1 MRPKPLITQTI
12 FVVFIAGLLAG
23 LWFNAL
29 PPAPAYAAAGDLD
42 PTFNPGTGANN
53 TVFVIAVQSDGK
65 ILIGGL
71 LTTYND
77 VGRNRIARLNPDGSL
92 DATFDPGVGA
102 DERVFAIAVQGDG
115 KILIGG
121 MFTTYQGTAR
131 SGIARLNA
139 DGALDTSFDPSTG
152 TSGTLFS
159 VRAIVVQSDGT
170 ILIGGSFTTCN
181 GVARNEIARLDSTGT
196 LDTSFNPGA
205 GAGLNSY
212 VFKLVVQSG
221 GKILIGG
228 WFSSYGGVARSGI
241 ARLNTDGSL
250 DTSFNP
256 GTGVSGGIAIVY
268 GLTAQSDG
276 TILIGGGFTSYNGTG
291 RTNIARLNAD
301 GSLDTSFDPGTGT
314 TSRVNDILVQNDG
327 KVLLGG
333 DFTSYNSTGRN
344 RIARLGTPIIA
355 LSSPAVNAANVYP
368 ATTNLVLYRLNI
380 APTVF
385 GATLT
390 GLTVTPGGSYQPA
403 DFVANSFKLHAS
415 PDATLDASDPTVSTQ
430 AIVASGSPLAFT
442 GLSQV
447 IGAAST
453 GYLFVTV
460 DMRLSATAGRTIT
473 IAAPAL
479 TAITFAS
486 GDKSGTLSAGG
497 AQTIV
502 SASATYADPDGTCAG
517 HVPCYPSL
525 QTAIFCV
532 DAGGPVVAYGGTYN
546 EGVTLNRDVSVTL
559 IENAALT
566 GNLTLALGTFNLGAN
581 TLALGGDFNSLAT
594 LNAGAG
600 TVTFTGS
607 ALQTIG
613 GTGTL
618 TFNHL
623 TIANPSGLNP
633 AVKLK
638 TDAVVNGTLTLQS
651 GALGVYAETFTLNGP
666 VNTSGGSMAR
676 MLPTTTYAQAA
687 PGQYGHLAFNHQPKT
702 LANDGVVSIAGDFDP
717 GAAMTHTVTG
727 STVAFNGSGVQ
738 TITQN
743 AVLNDVRV
751 SSGVTLTTAANVT
764 VGGTLTNDGWTKET
778 RTVAGLGARTFGLAK
793 VVVDV
798 TTQGSLSSLEVIRR
812 DQDHPN
818 ATVPLQTGM
827 WWKMTPTGASYTA
840 NLTLP
845 VRFIPDANSNVCR
858 YSGTGLTWDCAQTG
872 FDAAAKTISRSGITA
887 FSAWTT
893 GNNAPPP
900 PPTATPTPTPTAT
913 LTLTPTATPTAT
925 PTTEPAPATTG
936 LRLLNGTIGA
946 PGSQFAIVA
955 EGFTPGHTLAITV
968 NGVQQGRL
976 TVRTTGQVAF
986 GLWFAASAAPG
997 SYTVQV
1003 TEEVAGAALQA
1014 TSAEVVLLLDPTAP
1028 RLTIPN
1034 PSPDTVVIRMWFTSY
1049 VPMVRR

>member
-1 MRPKPLITQTI
+1 MRPKPIITQTL
-12 FVVFIAGLLAG
+12 FVVLIAGLLAG
-23 LWFNAL
+23 LWFDAL

-42 PTFNPGTGANN
+42 PTFNPGTGANS
-53 TVFVIAVQSDGK
+53 TVSAIAVQSDGK
-65 ILIGGL
+65 ILVGGL

-139 DGALDTSFDPSTG
+139 DGALDTSFDPGTG
-152 TSGTLFS
+152 ISGTPPFS
-159 VRAIVVQSDGT
+159 VRAMVAQSDGT
-170 ILIGGSFTTCN
+170 ILIGGSFTTYN
-181 GVARNEIARLDSTGT
+181 GVSRNNIARLNANGSLDTGFAAGAGTNGDVLALTVQSDSTILIGGSFTTYNSVARNEIARLDSTGA
-196 LDTSFNPGA
+196 LDTTFNPGA

-241 ARLNTDGSL
+241 ARVNTDGTL

-268 GLTAQSDG
+268 SLAAQSDG

-291 RTNIARLNAD
+291 RTNLARLNAD

-314 TSRVNDILVQNDG
+314 TSRVNDILVQNNG

-390 GLTVTPGGSYQPA
+390 GLTVTPGGSYQPS
-403 DFVANSFKLHAS
+403 DLVANSFTLHAS

-497 AQTIV
+497 AQTFV

-517 HVPCYPSL
+517 NVPCYPSL

-532 DAGGPVVAYGGTYN
+532 DAGGPVGAYGGTYN
-546 EGVTLNRDVSVTL
+546 ESVTLNRDVSVTL

-623 TIANPSGLNP
+623 TIANTSGLNP

-687 PGQYGHLAFNHQPKT
+687 PGQYVVPGQYGHLAFNDQAKT
-702 LANDGVVSIAGDFDP
+702 LPNGGAVSIEGDFDP
-717 GAAMTHTVTG
+717 GAVGGHTITG

-818 ATVPLQTGM
+818 ATVPLQTGV
-827 WWKMTPTGASYTA
+827 WWKMTPTGDSYTA

-845 VRFIPDANSNVCR
+845 VPFTPDANSNVCR

-887 FSAWTT
+887 FSEWTT
-893 GNNAPPP
+893 GNN
-900 PPTATPTPTPTAT
+900 TPTPTPTAT
-913 LTLTPTATPTAT
+913 PPS
-925 PTTEPAPATTG
+925 PP
-936 LRLLNGTIGA
+936 
-946 PGSQFAIVA
+946 PGV
-955 EGFTPGHTLAITV
+955 GYVG
-968 NGVQQGRL
+968 N
-976 TVRTTGQVAF
+976 
-986 GLWFAASAAPG
+986 
-997 SYTVQV
+997 
-1003 TEEVAGAALQA
+1003 EVAQS
-1014 TSAEVVLLLDPTAP
+1014 T
-1028 RLTIPN
+1028 
-1034 PSPDTVVIRMWFTSY
+1034 
-1049 VPMVRR
+1049 